1 MISIRGLRKIYRQ
14 GEREVVALDGID
26 LTVPAGAVHGI
37 IGHSGAGKSTLVRC
51 LTLLDRPS
59 SGSVS
64 IDGADLATAADR
76 DLLQARRRIGMVFQ
90 HANLLDSRTVLG
102 NVAFPLEV
110 TGQGKAARADRARE
124 LLALVGLQEFENSYP
139 AQLSGG
145 QRQRVGIA
153 RALASDP
160 RVLLCD
166 EPTSALD
173 PATTDGILELIRD
186 LSNRL
191 GLTVVVITHE
201 MHVVKK
207 ICTSVS
213 LLDSGRIVEGGA
225 LTQVASALGSRL
237 SAALLPLPEAAWDA
251 DGQLIEV
258 LAYGSATDVP
268 VSTVIRDR
276 FGLGVRILAGSVEDL
291 AGERFAHHLVAVPD
305 GAANGPG
312 GVEAVVG
319 FLQDN
324 GYRAAQRTR
333 TQVAAAQDTA
343 QDLGGAQ

>member
-1 MISIRGLRKIYRQ
+1 MISIRGLRKVYRQ
-14 GEREVVALDGID
+14 REREVIALDGID
-26 LTVPAGAVHGI
+26 LTVPTGAVHGI

-51 LTLLDRPS
+51 LTLLDRPT

-64 IDGADLATAADR
+64 IDGADLAQAADR

-102 NVAFPLEV
+102 NVAYPLEI
-110 TGQGKAARADRARE
+110 TGQDRSARTARARE
-124 LLALVGLQEFENSYP
+124 LLGLVGLQDFESSYP
-139 AQLSGG
+139 SQLSGG

-186 LSNRL
+186 LSDRL

-213 LLDSGRIVEGGA
+213 LLDRGRIVEGGA
-225 LTQVASALGSRL
+225 LTEVASTLGSRL
-237 SAALLPLPEAAWDA
+237 SSALLPLPEAALDTTGA
-251 DGQLIEV
+251 LLEV
-258 LAYGSATDVP
+258 LGHGSAADVP
-268 VSTVIRDR
+268 VSAVIKER
-276 FGLGVRILAGSVEDL
+276 FGHNVRVLAGSVEDL
-291 AGERFAHHLVAVPD
+291 AGERFAHHLLALPEGLTGAGGLDDVVA
-305 GAANGPG
+305 
-312 GVEAVVG
+312 
-319 FLQDN
+319 FLQQN
-324 GYRAAQRTR
+324 GYQAAQRTR
-333 TQVAAAQDTA
+333 TQVETAQGTA

>member
-1 MISIRGLRKIYRQ
+1 MISIRGLRKVYRQ
-14 GEREVVALDGID
+14 GDREVVALDGID
-26 LTVPAGAVHGI
+26 LTVPTGSVHGI

-51 LTLLDRPS
+51 LTLLDRPT
-59 SGSVS
+59 SGSVA

-90 HANLLDSRTVLG
+90 HANLLDSRTVLA
-102 NVAFPLEV
+102 NVAFPLEI
-110 TGQGKAARADRARE
+110 TGQDRAARTARARD
-124 LLALVGLQEFENSYP
+124 LLALVGLEDFGDSYP

-186 LSNRL
+186 LSDRL

-213 LLDSGRIVEGGA
+213 LLDRGRIVEGGDLA
-225 LTQVASALGSRL
+225 EVASGLGSRL
-237 SAALLPLPEAAWDA
+237 SAALLPLPEAALDTA
-251 DGQLIEV
+251 GPLVEV
-258 LAYGSATDVP
+258 LGHGPNADVP
-268 VSTVIRDR
+268 VSAVIRER
-276 FGLGVRILAGSVEDL
+276 FGHPVRVLAGSVEDL
-291 AGERFAHHLVAVPD
+291 AGQRFAHHLLALPEDAATGPD
-305 GAANGPG
+305 GAD
-312 GVEAVVG
+312 AVVE
-319 FLQDN
+319 FLRST
-324 GYRAAQRTR
+324 GYRAEQRTR
-333 TQVAAAQDTA
+333 TQVETAQDTA

>member
-1 MISIRGLRKIYRQ
+1 MISIRDLRKVYRQ

-26 LTVPAGAVHGI
+26 LTVPTGAVHGI

-51 LTLLDRPS
+51 LTLLDRPT

-64 IDGADLATAADR
+64 IDGSDLSTAADR

-102 NVAFPLEV
+102 NVAYPLEV
-110 TGQGKAARADRARE
+110 TGQDKAARTARARE
-124 LLALVGLQEFENSYP
+124 LLGLVGLEDYESSYP
-139 AQLSGG
+139 SQLSGG

-186 LSNRL
+186 LSDRL

-213 LLDSGRIVEGGA
+213 LLDRGRIVEGGA
-225 LTQVASALGSRL
+225 LTEVASDLGSRL
-237 SAALLPLPEAAWDA
+237 SAALLPLPEAALDTA
-251 DGQLIEV
+251 GSLVEV
-258 LAYGSATDVP
+258 LGQGPAADVP
-268 VSTVIRDR
+268 VSAVIKDR
-276 FGLGVRILAGSVEDL
+276 FGHGVRVLAGSVEDL
-291 AGERFAHHLVAVPD
+291 AGVRFAHHLLALPD
-305 GAANGPG
+305 GADDRTDGT
-312 GVEAVVG
+312 EAVVA
-319 FLQDN
+319 FLEQN

-333 TQVAAAQDTA
+333 TQVETAQGTA